1 MHLMTEEDFKVM
13 HNLLED
19 CETFIAEDDTNR
31 ILDNFNAFNNLIYS
45 YSQMVRLKEIV
56 TELQAYLVYF
66 RKISISSVER
76 RKRALSEHWMIYRGM
91 KNKDHEQIT
100 LITHEHLN
108 SSLEFIL
115 KEMRPEQND

>member
-56 TELQAYLVYF
+56 TELQTYLVYF
-66 RKISISSVER
+66 RKFR
-76 RKRALSEHWMIYRGM
+76 FL
-91 KNKDHEQIT
+91 Q
-100 LITHEHLN
+100 LN
-108 SSLEFIL
+108 AVNELYL
-115 KEMRPEQND
+115 NTG